1 MSLHP
6 HDETVPI
13 RVEDVTFNKNPQLFF
28 SGMQFNITLF
38 CNRVLTGAIQCRI
51 TYQNVASQRLN
62 TQIIGTTFIEPPAL
76 GRKVIVLQA
85 STPKLKFIPE
95 EHLMDETRIYVDLI
109 CNDVSFVSIPISV
122 SHSYDD
128 ERINQFRRDCVF
140 VYHVLRHFKC
150 FCCEEVMYRALAI

>member
-13 RVEDVTFNKNPQLFF
+13 RVEGVTFNKNPQLFF

-85 STPKLKFIPE
+85 STPKLKFIPG
-95 EHLMDETRIYVDLI
+95 
-109 CNDVSFVSIPISV
+109 
-122 SHSYDD
+122 
-128 ERINQFRRDCVF
+128 
-140 VYHVLRHFKC
+140 
-150 FCCEEVMYRALAI
+150 ALDG